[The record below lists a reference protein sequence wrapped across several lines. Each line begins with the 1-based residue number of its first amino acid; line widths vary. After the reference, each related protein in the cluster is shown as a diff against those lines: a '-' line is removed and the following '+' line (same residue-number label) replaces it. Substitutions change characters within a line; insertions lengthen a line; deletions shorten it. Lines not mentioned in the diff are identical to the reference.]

1 MSDGMR
7 CGLWWA
13 GHLRL
18 DATERTESRQAH
30 GGGGEICAGVAAQEY
45 P

>member
-18 DATERTESRQAH
+18 DATPTESRQAH